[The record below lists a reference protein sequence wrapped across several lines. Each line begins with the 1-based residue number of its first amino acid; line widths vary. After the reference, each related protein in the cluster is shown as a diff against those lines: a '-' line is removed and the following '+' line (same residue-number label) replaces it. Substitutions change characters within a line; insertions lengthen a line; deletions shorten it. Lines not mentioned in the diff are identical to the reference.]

1 MHVHLPKPL
10 HGWRAFAGEVGIIV
24 IGVLIALGAEQIVE
38 AWHWR
43 NEARDFSKAVDH
55 ELGLNLGTY
64 DAAIKQRPCVF
75 RRLNE
80 LELFLAKSTAGE
92 RPLLQRRI
100 GWPKAYSPYT
110 SVWNNRGADVTAHLP
125 GDRRLRYAE
134 LYDEFANYD
143 ALRQAEREVWRELAV
158 YNQPEALDHS
168 DRMRLRGLLAR
179 AEQMNLVTVSNYD
192 FIVKLARPLG
202 IVPVGEKDLVP
213 LAMDA
218 EFCGPL
224 LAQADSRNGR

>member
-1 MHVHLPKPL
+1 MASSLSSSSAFRTIAVEHTSVSVRARRGARRMHFPLPKPL

-80 LELFLAKSTAGE
+80 LELFLAKSPAGE
-92 RPLLQRRI
+92 RPLRQR
-100 GWPKAYSPYT
+100 
-110 SVWNNRGADVTAHLP
+110 
-125 GDRRLRYAE
+125 
-134 LYDEFANYD
+134 
-143 ALRQAEREVWRELAV
+143 
-158 YNQPEALDHS
+158 
-168 DRMRLRGLLAR
+168 
-179 AEQMNLVTVSNYD
+179 
-192 FIVKLARPLG
+192 
-202 IVPVGEKDLVP
+202 
-213 LAMDA
+213 
-218 EFCGPL
+218 
-224 LAQADSRNGR
+224 